1 MVGLGRFELPTS
13 PLSGV
18 RSNQLSYR
26 PGTHAGQVQP
36 GCSHSCLQ
44 ASRKGFEDQE
54 NMLASYAGDDHR
66 LFAESREGLIQAP
79 SI

>member
-26 PGTHAGQVQP
+26 PGTHAGLK
-36 GCSHSCLQ
+36 CSPDARIPVFRS
-44 ASRKGFEDQE
+44 SRKGFEDQE
-54 NMLASYAGDDHR
+54 NMLPATPAMTIDVN
-66 LFAESREGLIQAP
+66 
-79 SI
+79 

>member
-26 PGTHAGQVQP
+26 PGTHAGRYIARLLAFLLSGIEKRFRGP
-36 GCSHSCLQ
+36 GEHARQL
-44 ASRKGFEDQE
+44 R
-54 NMLASYAGDDHR
+54 R
-66 LFAESREGLIQAP
+66 R
-79 SI
+79 